1 MLVDYRLT
9 PDDLNNNWTDELLAL
24 ILKARNERLLGPE
37 KPESKEVVNTTS
49 FLQNVN
55 GFGGGGIGYER
66 R

>member
-1 MLVDYRLT
+1 MLV
-9 PDDLNNNWTDELLAL
+9 
-24 ILKARNERLLGPE
+24 ARNQRHGVTAKPE
-37 KPESKEVVNTTS
+37 KKGPDAVETKE